1 MATGKELD
9 LALRIRADGNQGAQA
24 LDNINSQ
31 VEQIGTSATATS
43 SQLSAI
49 GESADQQAARLKA
62 MVAASLQ
69 QQAAFDAL
77 ASSSDKLNTSTRA
90 ATAGWQESA
99 RAQSASMNAY
109 HNAERARQQQIA
121 TEQRAAEAAAKASAE
136 FDKQQSELAKL
147 LGAIDPVTRELE
159 KLDNLEKRLGQA
171 RNSQLIDPEGFAT
184 YSARLQ
190 EQRERLLGTS
200 DAMKVAGLSAGQYK
214 QAMQQLPAQIT
225 DVVTSLASGMPVWMV
240 AIQQGGQITDSF
252 GGVGETFRALGE
264 KIKSFFGLTSSV
276 NAGGILAVGE
286 GLAAVA
292 KEQSAVADGA
302 DNVSDG
308 FTDMADTANT
318 TAEAAENAKG
328 ALSGLGSA
336 GGAFAIVAAAAA
348 AAAVA
353 LAYAYKKGSDEA
365 SELNESIILTGN
377 YAGTSAGQLAAMAA
391 SLAKVNGT
399 RYEAVAALSEITS
412 TGKFTVEQ
420 IEQVGT
426 TAIAMQEATGKA
438 VSETVAEFSKLA
450 DDPVKASQQLNDRY
464 HYLTAS
470 VYEQITALERQGDTL
485 GAAQFAMD
493 AYSQAMDE
501 RANQIVE
508 NLGTMERAWRTVGD
522 IAKGA
527 WDEMLG
533 VGRTETPEERL
544 EQLSGPAFKPG
555 QAAASAAVFGPLG
568 WLNEVRK
575 AFQRNSMSDEER
587 GKQFTDALQE
597 IQDEGEKAQAARLK
611 AYLDSEATRG
621 QQSMDRLLETVR
633 TNKEKRDKL
642 NRELDRSIA
651 AIQATNPNDERLR
664 PENIA
669 AARKAIDQKYKDPKT
684 PKGPSTP
691 LDQSTV
697 TEAKNQLDQLQADY
711 RNAEQKLQAQQR
723 AGLLSYADY
732 VAQRGELI
740 SQNKDQ
746 VTAAYEG
753 EIQALEALRDKSSTT
768 AAQRISLDQK
778 IAEARNNMVKAQK
791 KADADLEVLQLNE
804 QERLKKQAQAVK
816 AYSDALQQQQDAL
829 ALQGQ
834 RAAAAVGMGAQ
845 QRRLF
850 DQRGSL
856 DDRFAQQRL
865 DLASQYGDGSRGMS
879 LDEYNDKL
887 QKLQANHAAMTE
899 QLQRN
904 YAALQIAQADWTNG
918 ARSAFADYLDSARNV
933 AGQTYD
939 LFSNAMSGL
948 ENSVVSAVTTG
959 KASLDDF
966 LRTLAA
972 DSARM
977 ATRQLGA
984 SLLSSFGLGE
994 TKDAGSKDL
1003 AVGASAVS
1011 ASAGALATA
1020 GGTRDRRRGDS
1031 GCSRI
1036 ASGSER
1042 WPGAGRRSLCSRTSR
1057 SSGCYC
1063 CRVDRRRSRNGQR
1076 DQRSNHVG
1084 RWHSGE
1090 RAGWS
1095 VWSGCQFV
1103 RQPVQQP
1110 IRWRCCWR
1118 HWRWWWLV
1126 ATGHECRQCVFRRWL
1141 RRWRAYP
1148 RTRHRHQRQ
1157 HPDPGLQRRVH
1168 DPCRRG
1174 TAARRT
1180 RVSGAVQPVWHG
1192 CPGRLGEP
1200 SPPRYGRPD
1209 GDSCSGHARSGP
1221 FCFAPA
1227 GALQELQYLG
1237 RQLDLPA
1244 RRSRHGSDGGRHV
1257 GRQRRRTLPGLA
1269 EQEPPGRQAD
1279 YLGVPW
1285 PPNSAP
1291 PRTTRT

>member
-136 FDKQQSELAKL
+136 FDKQQAELAKL

-159 KLDNLEKRLGQA
+159 KLDNLERRLGQA
-171 RNSQLIDPEGFAT
+171 RSARLIDPEGFTT
-184 YSARLQ
+184 YNAKLQ

-200 DAMKVAGLSAGQYK
+200 DAMAVAGISAGQYR
-214 QAMQQLPAQIT
+214 QAMRQLPAQIT
-225 DVVTSLASGMPVWMV
+225 DVVTSLASGMPIWLV
-240 AIQQGGQITDSF
+240 AIQQGGQIKDSF
-252 GGVGETFRALGE
+252 GGVGATFQALGD
-264 KIKSFFGLTSSV
+264 KIKSFFGVASTAS
-276 NAGGILAVGE
+276 E
-286 GLAAVA
+286 GLGEIARGADAAAV
-292 KEQSAVADGA
+292 SANNAR
-302 DNVSDG
+302 
-308 FTDMADTANT
+308 TAMT
-318 TAEAAENAKG
+318 G
-328 ALSGLGSA
+328 LSGAGS
-336 GGAFAIVAAAAA
+336 AFAIVGVAAAAA
-348 AAAVA
+348 GVA
-353 LAYAYKKGSDEA
+353 LAAAYEKGRSEA
-365 SELNESIILTGN
+365 TELNKAIILTGN
-377 YAGTSAGQLAAMAA
+377 YAGTSAGQLSAMAA
-391 SLAKVNGT
+391 AIAKANGT
-399 RYEAVAALSEITS
+399 QYEAVAVLSEITS
-412 TGKFTVEQ
+412 TGKFTVDQ
-420 IEQVGT
+420 IELVAS
-426 TAIAMQEATGKA
+426 TAIAMQDATGKA

-450 DDPVKASQQLNDRY
+450 EDPVRASQQLNEKY

-470 VYEQITALERQGDTL
+470 VYEQITALNQQGDTL
-485 GAAQFAMD
+485 GAAQLAMD
-493 AYSQAMDE
+493 AYGQAMDE
-501 RANQIVE
+501 RASQIVE
-508 NLGTMERAWRTVGD
+508 NLGTMERAWKTVAGV
-522 IAKGA
+522 AKGA

-544 EQLSGPAFKPG
+544 EQLTKG
-555 QAAASAAVFGPLG
+555 QAFQPGRAVASGAVFGPLG
-568 WLNEVRK
+568 WFNELRK
-575 AFQRNSMSDEER
+575 AYQRSSMSDDER

-597 IQDEGEKAQAARLK
+597 IQDEGEKAQKARLDR
-611 AYLDSEATRG
+611 YLEDEAIRG
-621 QQSMDRLLETVR
+621 QQSMDKLLESVR

-651 AIQATNPNDERLR
+651 AIQATNPEDERLR

-669 AARKAIDQKYKDPKT
+669 AARRAIDEKYKDPKT

-711 RNAEQKLQAQQR
+711 RNAEQSLQAQQR

-732 VAQRGELI
+732 VARRSELI
-740 SQNKDQ
+740 RQNKDQ
-746 VTAAYEG
+746 VTAAYQA
-753 EIQALEALRDKSSTT
+753 EIQALEALRSKSTTT

-778 IAEARNNMVKAQK
+778 IADARSNMVKAQK
-791 KADADLEVLQLNE
+791 KSDADLEILQVNE
-804 QERLKKQAQAVK
+804 QGRLKKQAQAVK
-816 AYSDALQQQQDAL
+816 AYADALQQQQDAL
-829 ALQGQ
+829 ALQGE

-850 DQRGSL
+850 EQRGNL
-856 DDRFAQQRL
+856 DDRFTQQRL

-887 QKLQANHAAMTE
+887 QKLQANHVAMTE

-904 YAALQIAQADWTNG
+904 YVALQVAQADWTNG

-1020 GGTRDRRRGDS
+1020 GGTLVTGAAAIQAAAASLAAANGGQVVSGAASAAGQTGPAAAIAAASTEGAAAMGSAISEATTSGGGTLASALAGVFGQGASLFGNLFSSLFGGGAAGGTGGGGGWLQLGMSAASAYFGGGFADGGRIQGPGTGTSDS
-1031 GCSRI
+1031 I
-1036 ASGSER
+1036 PILASNDEFM
-1042 WPGAGRRSLCSRTSR
+1042 T
-1057 SSGCYC
+1057 
-1063 CRVDRRRSRNGQR
+1063 
-1076 DQRSNHVG
+1076 
-1084 RWHSGE
+1084 
-1090 RAGWS
+1090 RAA
-1095 VWSGCQFV
+1095 VV
-1103 RQPVQQP
+1103 RQPGALAFLEQFNRYGMAALSAWANPV
-1110 IRWRCCWR
+1110 R
-1118 HWRWWWLV
+1118 H
-1126 ATGHECRQCVFRRWL
+1126 ATG
-1141 RRWRAYP
+1141 
-1148 RTRHRHQRQ
+1148 
-1157 HPDPGLQRRVH
+1157 GLM
-1168 DPCRRG
+1168 G
-1174 TAARRT
+1174 T
-1180 RVSGAVQPVWHG
+1180 P
-1192 CPGRLGEP
+1192 
-1200 SPPRYGRPD
+1200 
-1209 GDSCSGHARSGP
+1209 
-1221 FCFAPA
+1221 APA
-1227 GALQELQYLG
+1227 M
-1237 RQLDLPA
+1237 PA
-1244 RRSRHGSDGGRHV
+1244 
-1257 GRQRRRTLPGLA
+1257 PGLA
-1269 EQEPPGRQAD
+1269 ASRLQEPAKNLSATLKNNQNFYLVDDPSRIGDVMAGRYGDEAMVLHISRDPQKFRQL
-1279 YLGVPW
+1279 LGI
-1285 PPNSAP
+1285 N
-1291 PRTTRT
+1291 

>member
-136 FDKQQSELAKL
+136 FDKQQAELAKL

-159 KLDNLEKRLGQA
+159 KLDNLERRLGQA
-171 RNSQLIDPEGFAT
+171 RSARLIDPEGFTT
-184 YSARLQ
+184 YNAKLQ

-200 DAMKVAGLSAGQYK
+200 DAMAVAGISAGQYR
-214 QAMQQLPAQIT
+214 QAMRQLPAQIT
-225 DVVTSLASGMPVWMV
+225 DVVTSLASGMPIWLV
-240 AIQQGGQITDSF
+240 AIQQGGQIKDSF
-252 GGVGETFRALGE
+252 GGVGATFQALGD
-264 KIKSFFGLTSSV
+264 KIKSFFGVASTAS
-276 NAGGILAVGE
+276 E
-286 GLAAVA
+286 GLGEIARGSDAAAV
-292 KEQSAVADGA
+292 SANNAR
-302 DNVSDG
+302 
-308 FTDMADTANT
+308 TAMT
-318 TAEAAENAKG
+318 G
-328 ALSGLGSA
+328 LSGAGS
-336 GGAFAIVAAAAA
+336 AFAIVGVAAAAA
-348 AAAVA
+348 GVA
-353 LAYAYKKGSDEA
+353 LAAAYEKGRSEA
-365 SELNESIILTGN
+365 TELNKAIILTGN
-377 YAGTSAGQLAAMAA
+377 YAGTSAGQLSAMAA
-391 SLAKVNGT
+391 AIAKANGT
-399 RYEAVAALSEITS
+399 QYEAVAVLSEITS
-412 TGKFTVEQ
+412 TGKFTVDQ
-420 IEQVGT
+420 IELVAS
-426 TAIAMQEATGKA
+426 TAIAMQDATGKA

-450 DDPVKASQQLNDRY
+450 EDPVRASQQLNEKY

-470 VYEQITALERQGDTL
+470 VYEQITALNQQGDTL
-485 GAAQFAMD
+485 GAAQLAMD
-493 AYSQAMDE
+493 AYGQAMDE
-501 RANQIVE
+501 RASQIVE
-508 NLGTMERAWRTVGD
+508 NLGTMERAWKTVAGV
-522 IAKGA
+522 AKGA

-544 EQLSGPAFKPG
+544 EQLTKG
-555 QAAASAAVFGPLG
+555 QAFQPGRAVASGAVFGPLG
-568 WLNEVRK
+568 WFNELRK
-575 AFQRNSMSDEER
+575 AYQRSSMSDDER

-597 IQDEGEKAQAARLK
+597 IQDEGEKAQKARLDR
-611 AYLDSEATRG
+611 YLEDEAIRG
-621 QQSMDRLLETVR
+621 QQSMDKLLESVR

-651 AIQATNPNDERLR
+651 AIQATNPEDERLR

-669 AARKAIDQKYKDPKT
+669 AARRAIDEKYKDPKT

-804 QERLKKQAQAVK
+804 QGRLKKQAQAVK

-887 QKLQANHAAMTE
+887 QKLQANHVAMTE

-904 YAALQIAQADWTNG
+904 YVALQVAQADWTNG

-1020 GGTRDRRRGDS
+1020 GGTLVTGAAAIQAAAASLAAANGGQVLGGAASAAGQAGPAAAIAAASTEGAAAMGSAISEATTSGGGTLASALAGVFGQGASLFGNLFSSLFGGGAAGGTGGGGWLQLGMSAASAYFGGGFADGGRIQGPGTGTSDS
-1031 GCSRI
+1031 I
-1036 ASGSER
+1036 PILASNDEFM
-1042 WPGAGRRSLCSRTSR
+1042 T
-1057 SSGCYC
+1057 
-1063 CRVDRRRSRNGQR
+1063 
-1076 DQRSNHVG
+1076 
-1084 RWHSGE
+1084 
-1090 RAGWS
+1090 RAA
-1095 VWSGCQFV
+1095 VV
-1103 RQPVQQP
+1103 RQPGALAFLEQFNRYGMAALGAWANPV
-1110 IRWRCCWR
+1110 R
-1118 HWRWWWLV
+1118 H
-1126 ATGHECRQCVFRRWL
+1126 ATG
-1141 RRWRAYP
+1141 
-1148 RTRHRHQRQ
+1148 
-1157 HPDPGLQRRVH
+1157 GLM
-1168 DPCRRG
+1168 G
-1174 TAARRT
+1174 T
-1180 RVSGAVQPVWHG
+1180 P
-1192 CPGRLGEP
+1192 
-1200 SPPRYGRPD
+1200 
-1209 GDSCSGHARSGP
+1209 
-1221 FCFAPA
+1221 APA
-1227 GALQELQYLG
+1227 M
-1237 RQLDLPA
+1237 PA
-1244 RRSRHGSDGGRHV
+1244 
-1257 GRQRRRTLPGLA
+1257 PGLA
-1269 EQEPPGRQAD
+1269 ASRLHEPAKNLSATLKNNQNFYLVDDPSRIGDVMAGRYGDEAMVLHISRDPQKFRQL
-1279 YLGVPW
+1279 LGI
-1285 PPNSAP
+1285 N
-1291 PRTTRT
+1291 

>member
-43 SQLSAI
+43 TQLSAI

-136 FDKQQSELAKL
+136 FDKQQAELAKL

-159 KLDNLEKRLGQA
+159 KLDNLERRLGQA
-171 RNSQLIDPEGFAT
+171 RSSRLIDPEGFTT
-184 YSARLQ
+184 YNAKLQ

-200 DAMKVAGLSAGQYK
+200 DAMAVAGISAGQYR
-214 QAMQQLPAQIT
+214 QAMRQLPAQIT
-225 DVVTSLASGMPVWMV
+225 DVVTSLASGMPIWLV
-240 AIQQGGQITDSF
+240 AIQQGGQIKDSF
-252 GGVGETFRALGE
+252 GGVGATFQALGD
-264 KIKSFFGLTSSV
+264 KIKSFFGVASTAS
-276 NAGGILAVGE
+276 E
-286 GLAAVA
+286 GLGEIARGADAAAV
-292 KEQSAVADGA
+292 SANNAR
-302 DNVSDG
+302 
-308 FTDMADTANT
+308 TAMT
-318 TAEAAENAKG
+318 G
-328 ALSGLGSA
+328 LSGAGS
-336 GGAFAIVAAAAA
+336 AFAIVGVAAAAA
-348 AAAVA
+348 GVA
-353 LAYAYKKGSDEA
+353 LAATYEKGRSEA
-365 SELNESIILTGN
+365 TELNKAIILTGN
-377 YAGTSAGQLAAMAA
+377 YAGTSAGQLSAMAA
-391 SLAKVNGT
+391 AIAKANGT
-399 RYEAVAALSEITS
+399 QYEAVAVLSEITS
-412 TGKFTVEQ
+412 TGKFTVDQ
-420 IEQVGT
+420 IELVAS
-426 TAIAMQEATGKA
+426 TAIAMQDATGKA

-450 DDPVKASQQLNDRY
+450 EDPVRASQQLNEKY

-470 VYEQITALERQGDTL
+470 VYEQITALNQQGDTL
-485 GAAQFAMD
+485 GAAQLAMD
-493 AYSQAMDE
+493 AYGQAMDE
-501 RANQIVE
+501 RASQIVE
-508 NLGTMERAWRTVGD
+508 NLGTMERAWKIVAGV
-522 IAKGA
+522 AKGA

-533 VGRTETPEERL
+533 VGRAETPEERL
-544 EQLSGPAFKPG
+544 EQLTKG
-555 QAAASAAVFGPLG
+555 QAFQPGRAVASGAVFGPLG
-568 WLNEVRK
+568 WFNELRK
-575 AFQRNSMSDEER
+575 AYQRSSMSDDER

-597 IQDEGEKAQAARLK
+597 IQDEGEKAQKARLER
-611 AYLDSEATRG
+611 YLEDEAIRG

-651 AIQATNPNDERLR
+651 AIQATNPKDERLR

-669 AARKAIDQKYKDPKT
+669 AARRAIDEKYKDPKT

-711 RNAEQKLQAQQR
+711 RNAEQNLQAQQR

-732 VAQRGELI
+732 VARRSELI
-740 SQNKDQ
+740 RQNKDQ
-746 VTAAYEG
+746 VTAAYQA
-753 EIQALEALRDKSSTT
+753 EIQSLEALRSKSTTT
-768 AAQRISLDQK
+768 AAQRIGLDQK
-778 IAEARNNMVKAQK
+778 IADARNNMVKAQK
-791 KADADLEVLQLNE
+791 KSDADLEILQINE
-804 QERLKKQAQAVK
+804 QGRLKKQAQAVK
-816 AYSDALQQQQDAL
+816 AYADALQQQQDAL
-829 ALQGQ
+829 ALQGE

-850 DQRGSL
+850 EQRGNL
-856 DDRFAQQRL
+856 DDRFTQQRL

-887 QKLQANHAAMTE
+887 QKLQANHAALTE

-904 YAALQIAQADWTNG
+904 YAALQVAQADWTNG

-1020 GGTRDRRRGDS
+1020 GGTLVTGAAAIQAAAASLAAANGGQVLGGAASAAGQAGPAAAIAAASTEGAAAMGSAISEATTSGGGTLASALAGVFGQGASLFGNLFSSLLGGGAAGGTGGGGWLQLGMSAASAYFGGGFADGGRIQGPGTGTSDS
-1031 GCSRI
+1031 I
-1036 ASGSER
+1036 PILASNDEFM
-1042 WPGAGRRSLCSRTSR
+1042 T
-1057 SSGCYC
+1057 
-1063 CRVDRRRSRNGQR
+1063 
-1076 DQRSNHVG
+1076 
-1084 RWHSGE
+1084 
-1090 RAGWS
+1090 RAA
-1095 VWSGCQFV
+1095 VV
-1103 RQPVQQP
+1103 RQPGALAFLEQFNRYGMAALSAWANPV
-1110 IRWRCCWR
+1110 R
-1118 HWRWWWLV
+1118 H
-1126 ATGHECRQCVFRRWL
+1126 ATGGL
-1141 RRWRAYP
+1141 MGTPAP
-1148 RTRHRHQRQ
+1148 AM
-1157 HPDPGLQRRVH
+1157 PAPGLSASR
-1168 DPCRRG
+1168 
-1174 TAARRT
+1174 
-1180 RVSGAVQPVWHG
+1180 
-1192 CPGRLGEP
+1192 
-1200 SPPRYGRPD
+1200 
-1209 GDSCSGHARSGP
+1209 
-1221 FCFAPA
+1221 
-1227 GALQELQYLG
+1227 LQEPAKNLG
-1237 RQLDLPA
+1237 TTLKNSVNLHVYDDPQRIVDGAWSKAGQENFWLTLSRDPQRARQL
-1244 RRSRHGSDGGRHV
+1244 
-1257 GRQRRRTLPGLA
+1257 
-1269 EQEPPGRQAD
+1269 
-1279 YLGVPW
+1279 LGI
-1285 PPNSAP
+1285 N
-1291 PRTTRT
+1291 

>member
-136 FDKQQSELAKL
+136 FDKQQAELAKL

-159 KLDNLEKRLGQA
+159 KLDNLERRLGQA
-171 RNSQLIDPEGFAT
+171 RSARLIDPEGFTT
-184 YSARLQ
+184 YNAKLQ

-200 DAMKVAGLSAGQYK
+200 DAMAVAGISAGQYR
-214 QAMQQLPAQIT
+214 QAMRQLPAQIT
-225 DVVTSLASGMPVWMV
+225 DVVTSLASGMPIWLV
-240 AIQQGGQITDSF
+240 AIQQGGQIKDSF
-252 GGVGETFRALGE
+252 GGVGATFQALGD
-264 KIKSFFGLTSSV
+264 KIKSFFGVASTAS
-276 NAGGILAVGE
+276 E
-286 GLAAVA
+286 GLGEIARGADAAAV
-292 KEQSAVADGA
+292 SANNAR
-302 DNVSDG
+302 
-308 FTDMADTANT
+308 TAMT
-318 TAEAAENAKG
+318 G
-328 ALSGLGSA
+328 LSGAGS
-336 GGAFAIVAAAAA
+336 AFAIVGVAAAAA
-348 AAAVA
+348 GVA
-353 LAYAYKKGSDEA
+353 LAAAYEKGRSEA
-365 SELNESIILTGN
+365 TELNKAIILTGN
-377 YAGTSAGQLAAMAA
+377 YAGTSAGQLSAMAA
-391 SLAKVNGT
+391 AIAKANGT
-399 RYEAVAALSEITS
+399 QYEAVAVLSEITA
-412 TGKFTVEQ
+412 TGKFTVDQ
-420 IEQVGT
+420 IELVAS
-426 TAIAMQEATGKA
+426 TAIAMQDATGKA

-450 DDPVKASQQLNDRY
+450 EDPVRASQQLNEKY

-470 VYEQITALERQGDTL
+470 VYEQITALNQQGDTL
-485 GAAQFAMD
+485 GAAQLAMD
-493 AYSQAMDE
+493 AYGQAMDE
-501 RANQIVE
+501 RASQIVE
-508 NLGTMERAWRTVGD
+508 NLGTMERAWKTVAGV
-522 IAKGA
+522 AKGA

-544 EQLSGPAFKPG
+544 EQLTKG
-555 QAAASAAVFGPLG
+555 QAFQPGRAVASGAVFGPLG
-568 WLNEVRK
+568 WFNELRK
-575 AFQRNSMSDEER
+575 AYQRSSMSDDER

-597 IQDEGEKAQAARLK
+597 IQDEGEKAQKARLDR
-611 AYLDSEATRG
+611 YLEDEAIRG

-651 AIQATNPNDERLR
+651 AIQATNPKDERLR

-669 AARKAIDQKYKDPKT
+669 AARRAIDEKYKDPKT

-711 RNAEQKLQAQQR
+711 RNAEQNLQAQQR

-732 VAQRGELI
+732 VARRSELI
-740 SQNKDQ
+740 RQNKDQ
-746 VTAAYEG
+746 VTAAYQA
-753 EIQALEALRDKSSTT
+753 EIQSLEALRSKSTTT
-768 AAQRISLDQK
+768 AAQRIGLDQK
-778 IAEARNNMVKAQK
+778 IADARNNMVKAQK
-791 KADADLEVLQLNE
+791 KSDADLEILQINE
-804 QERLKKQAQAVK
+804 QGRLKKQAQAVK
-816 AYSDALQQQQDAL
+816 AYADALQQQQDAL
-829 ALQGQ
+829 ALQGE

-850 DQRGSL
+850 EQRGNL
-856 DDRFAQQRL
+856 DDRFTQQRL

-904 YAALQIAQADWTNG
+904 YAALQVAQADWTNG

-1020 GGTRDRRRGDS
+1020 GGTLVTGAAAIQAAAASLAAANGGQVLGGAASAAGQAGPAAAIAAASTEGAAAMGSAISEATTSGGGTLASALAGVFGQGASLFGNLFSSLLGGGAAGGTGGGGWLQLGMSAASAYFGGGFADGGRIQGPGTGTSDS
-1031 GCSRI
+1031 I
-1036 ASGSER
+1036 PILASNDEFM
-1042 WPGAGRRSLCSRTSR
+1042 T
-1057 SSGCYC
+1057 
-1063 CRVDRRRSRNGQR
+1063 
-1076 DQRSNHVG
+1076 
-1084 RWHSGE
+1084 
-1090 RAGWS
+1090 RAA
-1095 VWSGCQFV
+1095 VV
-1103 RQPVQQP
+1103 RQPGALAFLEQFNRYGMAALSAWANPV
-1110 IRWRCCWR
+1110 R
-1118 HWRWWWLV
+1118 H
-1126 ATGHECRQCVFRRWL
+1126 ATGGL
-1141 RRWRAYP
+1141 MGTPAP
-1148 RTRHRHQRQ
+1148 AM
-1157 HPDPGLQRRVH
+1157 PAPGLSASR
-1168 DPCRRG
+1168 
-1174 TAARRT
+1174 
-1180 RVSGAVQPVWHG
+1180 
-1192 CPGRLGEP
+1192 
-1200 SPPRYGRPD
+1200 
-1209 GDSCSGHARSGP
+1209 
-1221 FCFAPA
+1221 
-1227 GALQELQYLG
+1227 LQEPAKNLG
-1237 RQLDLPA
+1237 TTLKNSVNLHVYDDPQRIVDGAWSKAGQENFWLTLSRDPQRARQL
-1244 RRSRHGSDGGRHV
+1244 
-1257 GRQRRRTLPGLA
+1257 
-1269 EQEPPGRQAD
+1269 
-1279 YLGVPW
+1279 LGI
-1285 PPNSAP
+1285 N
-1291 PRTTRT
+1291 

>member
-136 FDKQQSELAKL
+136 FDKQQAELAKL

-159 KLDNLEKRLGQA
+159 KLDNLERRLGQA
-171 RNSQLIDPEGFAT
+171 RSARLIDPEGFTT
-184 YSARLQ
+184 YNAKLQ

-200 DAMKVAGLSAGQYK
+200 DAMAVAGISAGQYR
-214 QAMQQLPAQIT
+214 QAMRQLPAQIT
-225 DVVTSLASGMPVWMV
+225 DVVTSLASGMPIWLV
-240 AIQQGGQITDSF
+240 AIQQGGQIKDSF
-252 GGVGETFRALGE
+252 GGVGATFQALGD
-264 KIKSFFGLTSSV
+264 KIKSFFGVASTAS
-276 NAGGILAVGE
+276 E
-286 GLAAVA
+286 GLGEIGRGADAAAV
-292 KEQSAVADGA
+292 SANNAR
-302 DNVSDG
+302 
-308 FTDMADTANT
+308 TAMT
-318 TAEAAENAKG
+318 G
-328 ALSGLGSA
+328 LSGAGS
-336 GGAFAIVAAAAA
+336 AFAIVGVAAAAA
-348 AAAVA
+348 GVA
-353 LAYAYKKGSDEA
+353 LAAAYEKGRSEA
-365 SELNESIILTGN
+365 TELNKAIILTGN
-377 YAGTSAGQLAAMAA
+377 YAGTSAGQLSAMAA
-391 SLAKVNGT
+391 AIAKANGT
-399 RYEAVAALSEITS
+399 QYEAVAVLSEITS
-412 TGKFTVEQ
+412 TGKFTVDQ
-420 IEQVGT
+420 IELVAS
-426 TAIAMQEATGKA
+426 TAIAMQDATGKA

-450 DDPVKASQQLNDRY
+450 EDPVRASQQLNEKY

-470 VYEQITALERQGDTL
+470 VYEQITALNQQGDTL
-485 GAAQFAMD
+485 GAAQLAMD
-493 AYSQAMDE
+493 AYGQAMDE
-501 RANQIVE
+501 RASQIVE
-508 NLGTMERAWRTVGD
+508 NLGTMERAWKTVAGV
-522 IAKGA
+522 AKGA

-544 EQLSGPAFKPG
+544 EQLTKG
-555 QAAASAAVFGPLG
+555 QAFQPGRAVASGAVFGPLG
-568 WLNEVRK
+568 WFNELRK
-575 AFQRNSMSDEER
+575 AYQRSSMSDDER

-597 IQDEGEKAQAARLK
+597 IQDEGERAQKARLDR
-611 AYLDSEATRG
+611 YLEDEAIRG
-621 QQSMDRLLETVR
+621 QQSMDKLLESVR

-651 AIQATNPNDERLR
+651 AIQAANPNDERLR

-691 LDQSTV
+691 LDQSSV
-697 TEAKNQLDQLQADY
+697 TEAKNRLDQLQTDF

-804 QERLKKQAQAVK
+804 QGRLKKQTQAVK

-887 QKLQANHAAMTE
+887 QKLQANHAALTE

-904 YAALQIAQADWTNG
+904 YAALQVAQADWTNG

-1020 GGTRDRRRGDS
+1020 GGTLLTGAAAIQAAAASLAAANGGQVLGGAASAAGQAGPAAAIAAASTEGAAAMGSAISEATTSGGGTLASALAGVFGQGASLFGNLFSSLLGGGAAGGTGGGGWLQLGMSAASAYFGGGFADGGRIQGPGTGTSDS
-1031 GCSRI
+1031 I
-1036 ASGSER
+1036 PILASNDEFM
-1042 WPGAGRRSLCSRTSR
+1042 T
-1057 SSGCYC
+1057 
-1063 CRVDRRRSRNGQR
+1063 
-1076 DQRSNHVG
+1076 
-1084 RWHSGE
+1084 
-1090 RAGWS
+1090 RAA
-1095 VWSGCQFV
+1095 VV
-1103 RQPVQQP
+1103 RQPGALAFLEQFNRYGMAALSAWANPV
-1110 IRWRCCWR
+1110 R
-1118 HWRWWWLV
+1118 H
-1126 ATGHECRQCVFRRWL
+1126 ATGGL
-1141 RRWRAYP
+1141 MGTPAP
-1148 RTRHRHQRQ
+1148 AM
-1157 HPDPGLQRRVH
+1157 PAPGLSASR
-1168 DPCRRG
+1168 
-1174 TAARRT
+1174 
-1180 RVSGAVQPVWHG
+1180 
-1192 CPGRLGEP
+1192 
-1200 SPPRYGRPD
+1200 
-1209 GDSCSGHARSGP
+1209 
-1221 FCFAPA
+1221 
-1227 GALQELQYLG
+1227 LQEPAKNLG
-1237 RQLDLPA
+1237 TTLKNSVNLHVYDDPQRIVDGAWSKAGQENFWLTLSRDPQRARQL
-1244 RRSRHGSDGGRHV
+1244 
-1257 GRQRRRTLPGLA
+1257 
-1269 EQEPPGRQAD
+1269 
-1279 YLGVPW
+1279 LGI
-1285 PPNSAP
+1285 N
-1291 PRTTRT
+1291 

>member
-43 SQLSAI
+43 TQLSAI

-136 FDKQQSELAKL
+136 FDKQQAELAKL

-159 KLDNLEKRLGQA
+159 KLDNLERRLGQA
-171 RNSQLIDPEGFAT
+171 RSSRLIDPEGFTT
-184 YSARLQ
+184 YNAKLQ

-200 DAMKVAGLSAGQYK
+200 DAMAVAGISAGQYR
-214 QAMQQLPAQIT
+214 QAMRQLPAQIT
-225 DVVTSLASGMPVWMV
+225 DVVTSLASGMPIWLV
-240 AIQQGGQITDSF
+240 AIQQGGQIKDSF
-252 GGVGETFRALGE
+252 GGVGATFQALGD
-264 KIKSFFGLTSSV
+264 KIKSFFGVASTAS
-276 NAGGILAVGE
+276 E
-286 GLAAVA
+286 GLGEIARGADAAAV
-292 KEQSAVADGA
+292 SANNAR
-302 DNVSDG
+302 
-308 FTDMADTANT
+308 TAMT
-318 TAEAAENAKG
+318 G
-328 ALSGLGSA
+328 LSGAGS
-336 GGAFAIVAAAAA
+336 AFAIVGVAAAAA
-348 AAAVA
+348 GVA
-353 LAYAYKKGSDEA
+353 LAATYEKGRSEA
-365 SELNESIILTGN
+365 TELNKAIILTGN
-377 YAGTSAGQLAAMAA
+377 YAGTSAGQLSAMAA
-391 SLAKVNGT
+391 AIAKANGT
-399 RYEAVAALSEITS
+399 QYEAVAVLSEITS
-412 TGKFTVEQ
+412 TGKFTVDQ
-420 IEQVGT
+420 IELVAS
-426 TAIAMQEATGKA
+426 TAIAMQDATGKA

-450 DDPVKASQQLNDRY
+450 EDPVRASQQLNEKY

-470 VYEQITALERQGDTL
+470 VYEQITALNQQGDTL
-485 GAAQFAMD
+485 GAAQLAMD
-493 AYSQAMDE
+493 AYGQAMDE
-501 RANQIVE
+501 RASQIVE
-508 NLGTMERAWRTVGD
+508 NLGTMERAWKIVAGV
-522 IAKGA
+522 AKGA

-533 VGRTETPEERL
+533 VGRAETPEERL
-544 EQLSGPAFKPG
+544 EQLTKG
-555 QAAASAAVFGPLG
+555 QAFQPGRAVASGAVFGPLG
-568 WLNEVRK
+568 WFNELRK
-575 AFQRNSMSDEER
+575 AYQRSSMSDDER

-597 IQDEGEKAQAARLK
+597 IQDEGEKAQKARLER
-611 AYLDSEATRG
+611 YLEDEAIRG

-651 AIQATNPNDERLR
+651 AIQATNPKDERLR

-669 AARKAIDQKYKDPKT
+669 AARRAIDEKYKDPKT

-711 RNAEQKLQAQQR
+711 RNAEQNLQAQQR

-732 VAQRGELI
+732 VARRSELI
-740 SQNKDQ
+740 RQNKDQ
-746 VTAAYEG
+746 VTAAYQA
-753 EIQALEALRDKSSTT
+753 EIQSLEALRSKSTTT
-768 AAQRISLDQK
+768 AAQRIGLDQK
-778 IAEARNNMVKAQK
+778 IADARNNMVKAQK
-791 KADADLEVLQLNE
+791 KSDADLEILQINE
-804 QERLKKQAQAVK
+804 QGRLKKQAQAVK
-816 AYSDALQQQQDAL
+816 AYADALQQQQDAL
-829 ALQGQ
+829 ALQGE

-850 DQRGSL
+850 EQRGNL
-856 DDRFAQQRL
+856 DDRFTQQRL

-887 QKLQANHAAMTE
+887 QKLQANHAALTE

-904 YAALQIAQADWTNG
+904 YAALQVAQADWTNG

-1020 GGTRDRRRGDS
+1020 GGTLVTGAAAIQAAAASLAAANGGQVLGGAASAAGQAGPAAAIAAASTEGAAAMGSAISEATTSGGGTLASALAGVFGQGASLFGNLFSSLLGGGAAGGTGGGGWLQLGMSAASAYFGGGFADGGRIQGPGTGTSDS
-1031 GCSRI
+1031 I
-1036 ASGSER
+1036 PILASNDEFM
-1042 WPGAGRRSLCSRTSR
+1042 T
-1057 SSGCYC
+1057 
-1063 CRVDRRRSRNGQR
+1063 
-1076 DQRSNHVG
+1076 
-1084 RWHSGE
+1084 
-1090 RAGWS
+1090 RAA
-1095 VWSGCQFV
+1095 VV
-1103 RQPVQQP
+1103 RQPGALAFLEQFNRYGMAALSAWANPV
-1110 IRWRCCWR
+1110 R
-1118 HWRWWWLV
+1118 H
-1126 ATGHECRQCVFRRWL
+1126 ATGGL
-1141 RRWRAYP
+1141 MGTPAP
-1148 RTRHRHQRQ
+1148 AM
-1157 HPDPGLQRRVH
+1157 PAPGLSASR
-1168 DPCRRG
+1168 
-1174 TAARRT
+1174 
-1180 RVSGAVQPVWHG
+1180 
-1192 CPGRLGEP
+1192 
-1200 SPPRYGRPD
+1200 
-1209 GDSCSGHARSGP
+1209 
-1221 FCFAPA
+1221 
-1227 GALQELQYLG
+1227 LQEPAKNLG
-1237 RQLDLPA
+1237 TTLKNSVNLHVYDDPQRIV
-1244 RRSRHGSDGGRHV
+1244 DGAWSKAG
-1257 GRQRRRTLPGLA
+1257 Q
-1269 EQEPPGRQAD
+1269 
-1279 YLGVPW
+1279 
-1285 PPNSAP
+1285 
-1291 PRTTRT
+1291 

>member
-136 FDKQQSELAKL
+136 FDKQQAELAKL

-159 KLDNLEKRLGQA
+159 KLDNLERRLGQA
-171 RNSQLIDPEGFAT
+171 RSSRLIDPEGFTT
-184 YSARLQ
+184 YNAKLQ

-200 DAMKVAGLSAGQYK
+200 DAMAVAGISAGQYR
-214 QAMQQLPAQIT
+214 QAMRQLPAQIT
-225 DVVTSLASGMPVWMV
+225 DVVTSLASGMPIWLV
-240 AIQQGGQITDSF
+240 AIQQGGQIKDSF
-252 GGVGETFRALGE
+252 GGVGATFQALGD
-264 KIKSFFGLTSSV
+264 KIKSFFGIASTASEEL
-276 NAGGILAVGE
+276 GE
-286 GLAAVA
+286 IARGADAAAV
-292 KEQSAVADGA
+292 SANNAR
-302 DNVSDG
+302 
-308 FTDMADTANT
+308 TAMT
-318 TAEAAENAKG
+318 G
-328 ALSGLGSA
+328 LSGAGS
-336 GGAFAIVAAAAA
+336 AFAIVGVAAAAA
-348 AAAVA
+348 GVA
-353 LAYAYKKGSDEA
+353 LAAAYEKGRSEA
-365 SELNESIILTGN
+365 TELNKAIILTGN
-377 YAGTSAGQLAAMAA
+377 YAGTSAGQLSAMAA
-391 SLAKVNGT
+391 AIAKANGT
-399 RYEAVAALSEITS
+399 QYEAVAVLSEITS
-412 TGKFTVEQ
+412 TGKFTVDQ
-420 IEQVGT
+420 IELVAS
-426 TAIAMQEATGKA
+426 TAIAMQDATGKA

-450 DDPVKASQQLNDRY
+450 EDPVRASQQLNEKY

-470 VYEQITALERQGDTL
+470 VYEQITALNQQGDTL
-485 GAAQFAMD
+485 GAAQLAMD
-493 AYSQAMDE
+493 AYGQAMDE
-501 RANQIVE
+501 RASQIVE
-508 NLGTMERAWRTVGD
+508 NLGTMERAWKTVAGV
-522 IAKGA
+522 AKGA

-544 EQLSGPAFKPG
+544 EQLTKG
-555 QAAASAAVFGPLG
+555 QAFQPGRAVASGAVFGPLG
-568 WLNEVRK
+568 WFNELRK
-575 AFQRNSMSDEER
+575 AYQRSSMSDDER

-621 QQSMDRLLETVR
+621 QQNIDRLLETVR

-651 AIQATNPNDERLR
+651 AIQATNPKDERLR

-669 AARKAIDQKYKDPKT
+669 AARRAIDEKYKDPKT

-697 TEAKNQLDQLQADY
+697 TEAKNRLDQLQTDF

-746 VTAAYEG
+746 VTAAYQA
-753 EIQALEALRDKSSTT
+753 EIQALEALRSKSTTT
-768 AAQRISLDQK
+768 AAQRIGLDQK

-804 QERLKKQAQAVK
+804 QGRLKKQTQAVK
-816 AYSDALQQQQDAL
+816 AYADALQQQQDAL
-829 ALQGQ
+829 ALQGE

-850 DQRGSL
+850 EQRGNL
-856 DDRFAQQRL
+856 DDRFTQQRL

-904 YAALQIAQADWTNG
+904 YATLQVAQADWTNG

-1020 GGTRDRRRGDS
+1020 GGTLVTGAAAIQAAAASLAAANGGQVVGGAASAAGQAGPAAAIAAASTEGAAAMGSAISEATTSGGGTLASALAGVFGQGASLFGNLFSSLFGGGAAGGTGGGGWLQLGMSAASAYFGGGFADGGRIQGPGTGTSDS
-1031 GCSRI
+1031 I
-1036 ASGSER
+1036 PILASNDEFM
-1042 WPGAGRRSLCSRTSR
+1042 T
-1057 SSGCYC
+1057 
-1063 CRVDRRRSRNGQR
+1063 
-1076 DQRSNHVG
+1076 
-1084 RWHSGE
+1084 
-1090 RAGWS
+1090 RAA
-1095 VWSGCQFV
+1095 VV
-1103 RQPVQQP
+1103 RQPGALAFLEQFNRYGMAALGAWANPV
-1110 IRWRCCWR
+1110 R
-1118 HWRWWWLV
+1118 H
-1126 ATGHECRQCVFRRWL
+1126 ATGGL
-1141 RRWRAYP
+1141 MGTPAP
-1148 RTRHRHQRQ
+1148 AM
-1157 HPDPGLQRRVH
+1157 PAPGLSASRLQ
-1168 DPCRRG
+1168 DPAKNLSA
-1174 TAARRT
+1174 TLKNNQNFYL
-1180 RVSGAVQPVWHG
+1180 VDD
-1192 CPGRLGEP
+1192 P
-1200 SPPRYGRPD
+1200 SRIGDVMAGRYGDEAMVLHISRDPQK
-1209 GDSCSGHARSGP
+1209 
-1221 FCFAPA
+1221 F
-1227 GALQELQYLG
+1227 
-1237 RQLDLPA
+1237 RQL
-1244 RRSRHGSDGGRHV
+1244 
-1257 GRQRRRTLPGLA
+1257 
-1269 EQEPPGRQAD
+1269 
-1279 YLGVPW
+1279 LGI
-1285 PPNSAP
+1285 N
-1291 PRTTRT
+1291 

>member
-1 MATGKELD
+1 M
-9 LALRIRADGNQGAQA
+9 R
-24 LDNINSQ
+24 
-31 VEQIGTSATATS
+31 
-43 SQLSAI
+43 
-49 GESADQQAARLKA
+49 
-62 MVAASLQ
+62 
-69 QQAAFDAL
+69 
-77 ASSSDKLNTSTRA
+77 
-90 ATAGWQESA
+90 
-99 RAQSASMNAY
+99 
-109 HNAERARQQQIA
+109 
-121 TEQRAAEAAAKASAE
+121 
-136 FDKQQSELAKL
+136 
-147 LGAIDPVTRELE
+147 
-159 KLDNLEKRLGQA
+159 
-171 RNSQLIDPEGFAT
+171 
-184 YSARLQ
+184 
-190 EQRERLLGTS
+190 
-200 DAMKVAGLSAGQYK
+200 
-214 QAMQQLPAQIT
+214 QLPAQIT

-450 DDPVKASQQLNDRY
+450 DDPVRASQQLNDRY

-470 VYEQITALERQGDTL
+470 VYEQITALERRGDTL
-485 GAAQFAMD
+485 GAAQLAMD

-501 RANQIVE
+501 RAGQIVE
-508 NLGTMERAWRTVGD
+508 NLGTMERAWRTIGD

-544 EQLSGPAFKPG
+544 EQLTKG
-555 QAAASAAVFGPLG
+555 QAFQPGRAVASGAVFGPLG
-568 WLNEVRK
+568 WFNELRK
-575 AFQRNSMSDEER
+575 AYQRSSMSDDER

-597 IQDEGEKAQAARLK
+597 IQDEGEKAQKARLDR
-611 AYLDSEATRG
+611 YLEDEAIRG
-621 QQSMDRLLETVR
+621 QQSMDKLLESVR

-651 AIQATNPNDERLR
+651 AIQATNPEDERLR

-669 AARKAIDQKYKDPKT
+669 AARRAIDEKYKDPKT

-697 TEAKNQLDQLQADY
+697 TEAKNQLDQLLADY
-711 RNAEQKLQAQQR
+711 RNAEQSLQAQQR

-732 VAQRGELI
+732 VARRSELI
-740 SQNKDQ
+740 RQNKDQ
-746 VTAAYEG
+746 VTAAYQA
-753 EIQALEALRDKSSTT
+753 EIQALEALRSKSTTT

-778 IAEARNNMVKAQK
+778 IADARNNMVKAQK
-791 KADADLEVLQLNE
+791 KSDADLEILQVNE
-804 QERLKKQAQAVK
+804 QGRLKKQAQAVK
-816 AYSDALQQQQDAL
+816 AYADALQQQQDAL
-829 ALQGQ
+829 ALQGE

-850 DQRGSL
+850 EQRGNL
-856 DDRFAQQRL
+856 DDRFTQQRL

-904 YAALQIAQADWTNG
+904 YATLQVAQADWTNG

-1011 ASAGALATA
+1011 ASAVALATA
-1020 GGTRDRRRGDS
+1020 GGTLVTGAAAIQAAAASLAAANGGQVLGGAASAAGQAGPAAAIAAASTEGAAAMGSAISEATTSGGGTLASALAGVFGQGASLFGNLFSSLFGGGAAGGTGGGGGWLQLGMSAASAYFGGGFADGGRIQGPGTGTSDS
-1031 GCSRI
+1031 I
-1036 ASGSER
+1036 PILASNDEFM
-1042 WPGAGRRSLCSRTSR
+1042 T
-1057 SSGCYC
+1057 
-1063 CRVDRRRSRNGQR
+1063 
-1076 DQRSNHVG
+1076 
-1084 RWHSGE
+1084 
-1090 RAGWS
+1090 RAA
-1095 VWSGCQFV
+1095 VV
-1103 RQPVQQP
+1103 RQPGALAFLEQFNRYGMAALGAWANPV
-1110 IRWRCCWR
+1110 R
-1118 HWRWWWLV
+1118 H
-1126 ATGHECRQCVFRRWL
+1126 ATGGL
-1141 RRWRAYP
+1141 MGTPAP
-1148 RTRHRHQRQ
+1148 AM
-1157 HPDPGLQRRVH
+1157 PAPGLSASRLQEPSKNFSTSVANAVH
-1168 DPCRRG
+1168 LH
-1174 TAARRT
+1174 
-1180 RVSGAVQPVWHG
+1180 AVQDPDQMAADMWAGKGGEHFLVW
-1192 CPGRLGEP
+1192 LNKN
-1200 SPPRYGRPD
+1200 
-1209 GDSCSGHARSGP
+1209 
-1221 FCFAPA
+1221 
-1227 GALQELQYLG
+1227 
-1237 RQLDLPA
+1237 
-1244 RRSRHGSDGGRHV
+1244 
-1257 GRQRRRTLPGLA
+1257 
-1269 EQEPPGRQAD
+1269 RQA
-1279 YLGVPW
+1279 VKQII
-1285 PPNSAP
+1285 
-1291 PRTTRT
+1291 

>member
-43 SQLSAI
+43 TQLSAI

-136 FDKQQSELAKL
+136 FDKQQAELAKL

-159 KLDNLEKRLGQA
+159 KLDNLERRLGQA
-171 RNSQLIDPEGFAT
+171 RSSRLIDPEGFTT
-184 YSARLQ
+184 YNAKLQ

-200 DAMKVAGLSAGQYK
+200 DAMAVAGISAGQYR
-214 QAMQQLPAQIT
+214 QAMRQLPAQIT
-225 DVVTSLASGMPVWMV
+225 DVVTSLASGMPIWLV
-240 AIQQGGQITDSF
+240 AIQQGGQIKDSF
-252 GGVGETFRALGE
+252 GGVGATFQALGD
-264 KIKSFFGLTSSV
+264 KIKSFFGVASTAS
-276 NAGGILAVGE
+276 E
-286 GLAAVA
+286 GLGEIARGADAAAV
-292 KEQSAVADGA
+292 SANNAR
-302 DNVSDG
+302 
-308 FTDMADTANT
+308 TAMT
-318 TAEAAENAKG
+318 G
-328 ALSGLGSA
+328 LSGAGS
-336 GGAFAIVAAAAA
+336 AFAIVGVAAAAA
-348 AAAVA
+348 GVA
-353 LAYAYKKGSDEA
+353 LAAAYEKGRSEA
-365 SELNESIILTGN
+365 TELNKAIILTGN
-377 YAGTSAGQLAAMAA
+377 YAGTSAGQLSAMAA
-391 SLAKVNGT
+391 AIAKANGT
-399 RYEAVAALSEITS
+399 QYEAVAVLSEITA
-412 TGKFTVEQ
+412 TGKFTVDQ
-420 IEQVGT
+420 IELVAS
-426 TAIAMQEATGKA
+426 TAIAMQDATGKA

-450 DDPVKASQQLNDRY
+450 EDPVRASQQLNEKY

-470 VYEQITALERQGDTL
+470 VYEQITALNQQGDTL
-485 GAAQFAMD
+485 GAAQLAMD
-493 AYSQAMDE
+493 AYGQAMDE
-501 RANQIVE
+501 RASQIVE
-508 NLGTMERAWRTVGD
+508 NLGTMERAWKTVAGV
-522 IAKGA
+522 AKGA

-544 EQLSGPAFKPG
+544 EQLTKG
-555 QAAASAAVFGPLG
+555 QAFQPGRAVASGAVFGPLG
-568 WLNEVRK
+568 WFNELRK
-575 AFQRNSMSDEER
+575 AYQRSSMSDEER
-587 GKQFTDALQE
+587 GKQFTEALQE

-621 QQSMDRLLETVR
+621 QQNIDRLLETVR

-651 AIQATNPNDERLR
+651 AIQATNPKDERLR

-669 AARKAIDQKYKDPKT
+669 AARRAIDEKYKDPKT

-711 RNAEQKLQAQQR
+711 RNAEQNLQAQQR

-732 VAQRGELI
+732 VARRSELI
-740 SQNKDQ
+740 RQNKDQ
-746 VTAAYEG
+746 VTAAYQA
-753 EIQALEALRDKSSTT
+753 EIQSLEALRSKSTTT
-768 AAQRISLDQK
+768 AAQRIGLDQK
-778 IAEARNNMVKAQK
+778 IADARNNMVKAQK
-791 KADADLEVLQLNE
+791 KSDADLEILQINE
-804 QERLKKQAQAVK
+804 QGRLKKQAQAVK
-816 AYSDALQQQQDAL
+816 AYADALQQQQDAL
-829 ALQGQ
+829 ALQGE

-850 DQRGSL
+850 EQRGNL
-856 DDRFAQQRL
+856 DDRFTQQRL

-904 YAALQIAQADWTNG
+904 YAALQVAQADWTNG

-1020 GGTRDRRRGDS
+1020 GGTLVTGAAAIQAAAASLAAANGGQVLGGAASAAGQAGPAAAIAAASTEGAAAMGSAISEATTSGGGTLASALAGVFGQGASLFGNLFSSLLGGGAAGGTGGGGWLQLGMSAASAYFGGGFADGGRIQGPGTGTSDS
-1031 GCSRI
+1031 I
-1036 ASGSER
+1036 PILASNDEFM
-1042 WPGAGRRSLCSRTSR
+1042 T
-1057 SSGCYC
+1057 
-1063 CRVDRRRSRNGQR
+1063 
-1076 DQRSNHVG
+1076 
-1084 RWHSGE
+1084 
-1090 RAGWS
+1090 RAA
-1095 VWSGCQFV
+1095 VV
-1103 RQPVQQP
+1103 RQPGALAFLEQFNRYGMAALSAWANPV
-1110 IRWRCCWR
+1110 R
-1118 HWRWWWLV
+1118 H
-1126 ATGHECRQCVFRRWL
+1126 ATGGL
-1141 RRWRAYP
+1141 MGTPAP
-1148 RTRHRHQRQ
+1148 AM
-1157 HPDPGLQRRVH
+1157 PAPGLSASRLREPAKNLGTTLKNSVNLHVYDDPQRIVDGAWSKAGQENFWLTLSR
-1168 DPCRRG
+1168 DPQR
-1174 TAARRT
+1174 A
-1180 RVSGAVQPVWHG
+1180 
-1192 CPGRLGEP
+1192 
-1200 SPPRYGRPD
+1200 
-1209 GDSCSGHARSGP
+1209 
-1221 FCFAPA
+1221 
-1227 GALQELQYLG
+1227 
-1237 RQLDLPA
+1237 RQL
-1244 RRSRHGSDGGRHV
+1244 
-1257 GRQRRRTLPGLA
+1257 
-1269 EQEPPGRQAD
+1269 
-1279 YLGVPW
+1279 LGI
-1285 PPNSAP
+1285 N
-1291 PRTTRT
+1291 

>member
-43 SQLSAI
+43 TQLSAI

-136 FDKQQSELAKL
+136 FDKQQAELAKL

-159 KLDNLEKRLGQA
+159 KLDNLERRLGQA
-171 RNSQLIDPEGFAT
+171 RSSRLIDPEGFTT
-184 YSARLQ
+184 YNAKLQ

-200 DAMKVAGLSAGQYK
+200 DAMAVAGISAGQYR
-214 QAMQQLPAQIT
+214 QAMRQLPAQIT
-225 DVVTSLASGMPVWMV
+225 DVVTSLASGMPIWLV
-240 AIQQGGQITDSF
+240 AIQQGGQIKDSF
-252 GGVGETFRALGE
+252 GGVGATFQALGD
-264 KIKSFFGLTSSV
+264 KIKSFFGVASTAS
-276 NAGGILAVGE
+276 E
-286 GLAAVA
+286 GLGEIARGADAAAV
-292 KEQSAVADGA
+292 SANNAR
-302 DNVSDG
+302 
-308 FTDMADTANT
+308 TAMT
-318 TAEAAENAKG
+318 G
-328 ALSGLGSA
+328 LSGAGS
-336 GGAFAIVAAAAA
+336 AFAIVGVAAAAA
-348 AAAVA
+348 GVA
-353 LAYAYKKGSDEA
+353 LAAAYEKGRSEA
-365 SELNESIILTGN
+365 TELNKAIILTGN
-377 YAGTSAGQLAAMAA
+377 YTGTSAGQLSAMAA
-391 SLAKVNGT
+391 AIAKANGT
-399 RYEAVAALSEITS
+399 QYEAVAVLSEITS
-412 TGKFTVEQ
+412 TGKFTVDQ
-420 IEQVGT
+420 IELVAS
-426 TAIAMQEATGKA
+426 TAIAMQDATGKA

-450 DDPVKASQQLNDRY
+450 EDPVRASQQLNEKY

-470 VYEQITALERQGDTL
+470 VYEQITALNQQGDTL
-485 GAAQFAMD
+485 GAAQLAMD
-493 AYSQAMDE
+493 AYGQAMDE
-501 RANQIVE
+501 RAIQIVE
-508 NLGTMERAWRTVGD
+508 NLGTMERAWKTVAGV
-522 IAKGA
+522 AKGA

-533 VGRTETPEERL
+533 VGRAETPEERL
-544 EQLSGPAFKPG
+544 EQLTKG
-555 QAAASAAVFGPLG
+555 QAFQPGRAVASGAVFGPLG
-568 WLNEVRK
+568 WFNELRK
-575 AFQRNSMSDEER
+575 AYQRSSMSDDER

-597 IQDEGEKAQAARLK
+597 IQDEGEKAQKARLDR
-611 AYLDSEATRG
+611 YLEDEAIRG

-651 AIQATNPNDERLR
+651 AIQATNPKDERLR

-669 AARKAIDQKYKDPKT
+669 AARRAIDEKYKDPKT

-711 RNAEQKLQAQQR
+711 RNAEQNLQAQQR

-732 VAQRGELI
+732 VARRSELI
-740 SQNKDQ
+740 RQNKDQ
-746 VTAAYEG
+746 VTAAYQA
-753 EIQALEALRDKSSTT
+753 EIQSLEALRSKSTTT
-768 AAQRISLDQK
+768 AAQRIGLDQK
-778 IAEARNNMVKAQK
+778 IADARNNMVKAQK
-791 KADADLEVLQLNE
+791 KSDADLEILQINE
-804 QERLKKQAQAVK
+804 QGRLKKQAQAVK
-816 AYSDALQQQQDAL
+816 AYADALQQQQDAL
-829 ALQGQ
+829 ALQGE

-850 DQRGSL
+850 EQRGNL
-856 DDRFAQQRL
+856 DDRFTQQRL

-904 YAALQIAQADWTNG
+904 YAALQVAQADWTNG

-1020 GGTRDRRRGDS
+1020 GGTLVTGAAAIQAAAASLAAANGGQVLGGAASAAGQAGPAAAIAAASTEGAAAMGSAISEATTSGGGTLASALAGVFGQGASLFGNLFSSLLGGGAAGGTGGGGWLQLGMSAASAYFGGGFADGGRIQGPGTGTSDS
-1031 GCSRI
+1031 I
-1036 ASGSER
+1036 PILASNDEFM
-1042 WPGAGRRSLCSRTSR
+1042 T
-1057 SSGCYC
+1057 
-1063 CRVDRRRSRNGQR
+1063 
-1076 DQRSNHVG
+1076 
-1084 RWHSGE
+1084 
-1090 RAGWS
+1090 RAA
-1095 VWSGCQFV
+1095 VV
-1103 RQPVQQP
+1103 RQPGALAFLEQFNRYGMAALSAWANPV
-1110 IRWRCCWR
+1110 R
-1118 HWRWWWLV
+1118 H
-1126 ATGHECRQCVFRRWL
+1126 ATGGL
-1141 RRWRAYP
+1141 MGTPAP
-1148 RTRHRHQRQ
+1148 AM
-1157 HPDPGLQRRVH
+1157 PAPGLSASR
-1168 DPCRRG
+1168 
-1174 TAARRT
+1174 
-1180 RVSGAVQPVWHG
+1180 
-1192 CPGRLGEP
+1192 
-1200 SPPRYGRPD
+1200 
-1209 GDSCSGHARSGP
+1209 
-1221 FCFAPA
+1221 
-1227 GALQELQYLG
+1227 LQEPAKNLG
-1237 RQLDLPA
+1237 TTLKNSVNLHVYDDPQRIVDGAWSKAGQENFWLTLSRDPQRARQL
-1244 RRSRHGSDGGRHV
+1244 
-1257 GRQRRRTLPGLA
+1257 
-1269 EQEPPGRQAD
+1269 
-1279 YLGVPW
+1279 LGI
-1285 PPNSAP
+1285 N
-1291 PRTTRT
+1291 

>member
-121 TEQRAAEAAAKASAE
+121 TEQRAAEAAAKASVE
-136 FDKQQSELAKL
+136 FDKQQAELAKL

-159 KLDNLEKRLGQA
+159 KLDNLERRLGQA
-171 RNSQLIDPEGFAT
+171 RSARLIDPEGFTT
-184 YSARLQ
+184 YNAKLQ

-200 DAMKVAGLSAGQYK
+200 DAMAVAGISAGQYR
-214 QAMQQLPAQIT
+214 QAMRQLPAQIT
-225 DVVTSLASGMPVWMV
+225 DVVTSLASGMPIWLV
-240 AIQQGGQITDSF
+240 AIQQGGQIKDSF
-252 GGVGETFRALGE
+252 GGVGATFQALGD
-264 KIKSFFGLTSSV
+264 KIKSFFGVASTAS
-276 NAGGILAVGE
+276 E
-286 GLAAVA
+286 GLGEIARGADAAAV
-292 KEQSAVADGA
+292 SANNAR
-302 DNVSDG
+302 
-308 FTDMADTANT
+308 TAMT
-318 TAEAAENAKG
+318 G
-328 ALSGLGSA
+328 LSGAGS
-336 GGAFAIVAAAAA
+336 AFAIVGVAAAAA
-348 AAAVA
+348 GVA
-353 LAYAYKKGSDEA
+353 LAAAYEKGRSEA
-365 SELNESIILTGN
+365 TELNKAIILTGN
-377 YAGTSAGQLAAMAA
+377 YAGTSAGQLSAMAA
-391 SLAKVNGT
+391 AIAKANGT
-399 RYEAVAALSEITS
+399 QYEAVAVLSEITS
-412 TGKFTVEQ
+412 TGKFTVDQ
-420 IEQVGT
+420 IELVAS
-426 TAIAMQEATGKA
+426 TAIAMQDATGKA

-450 DDPVKASQQLNDRY
+450 EDPVRASQQLNEKY

-470 VYEQITALERQGDTL
+470 VYEQITALNQQGDTL
-485 GAAQFAMD
+485 GAAQLAMD
-493 AYSQAMDE
+493 AYGQAMDE
-501 RANQIVE
+501 RASQIVE
-508 NLGTMERAWRTVGD
+508 NLGTMERAWKTVAGV
-522 IAKGA
+522 AKGA

-544 EQLSGPAFKPG
+544 EQLTKG
-555 QAAASAAVFGPLG
+555 QAFQPGRAVASGAVFGPLG
-568 WLNEVRK
+568 WFNELRK
-575 AFQRNSMSDEER
+575 AYQRSSMSDDER

-597 IQDEGEKAQAARLK
+597 IQDEGEKAQKARLDR
-611 AYLDSEATRG
+611 YLEDEAIRG
-621 QQSMDRLLETVR
+621 QQSMDKLLESVR

-651 AIQATNPNDERLR
+651 AIQAANPNDERLR

-691 LDQSTV
+691 LDQSSV
-697 TEAKNQLDQLQADY
+697 TEAKNRLDQLQTDF

-753 EIQALEALRDKSSTT
+753 EIQALEALRDKSTTT

-804 QERLKKQAQAVK
+804 QGRLKKQAQAVK

-887 QKLQANHAAMTE
+887 KALEANHAAMTQ

-904 YAALQIAQADWTNG
+904 YADLQAAQGNWVNG
-918 ARSAFADYLDSARNV
+918 ATSAFADYIDSARDV
-933 AGQTYD
+933 AGQTYE
-939 LFSNAMSGL
+939 LFSNAFSGL
-948 ENSVVSAVTTG
+948 EDAVVTFVTTG

-966 LRTLAA
+966 VRTMIGDL
-972 DSARM
+972 ARM

-984 SLLSSFGLGE
+984 SLLSGFGLGGG
-994 TKDAGSKDL
+994 TDGGAQGL
-1003 AVGASAVS
+1003 TVGASAVS

-1020 GGTRDRRRGDS
+1020 GGTLLS
-1031 GCSRI
+1031 GAAAI
-1036 ASGSER
+1036 QAAAASLAAANGV
-1042 WPGAGRRSLCSRTSR
+1042 
-1057 SSGCYC
+1057 SG
-1063 CRVDRRRSRNGQR
+1063 
-1076 DQRSNHVG
+1076 
-1084 RWHSGE
+1084 
-1090 RAGWS
+1090 
-1095 VWSGCQFV
+1095 
-1103 RQPVQQP
+1103 
-1110 IRWRCCWR
+1110 
-1118 HWRWWWLV
+1118 
-1126 ATGHECRQCVFRRWL
+1126 
-1141 RRWRAYP
+1141 
-1148 RTRHRHQRQ
+1148 
-1157 HPDPGLQRRVH
+1157 
-1168 DPCRRG
+1168 
-1174 TAARRT
+1174 
-1180 RVSGAVQPVWHG
+1180 VSGAAGAAGAAGVAGGGSGWLSSITSIFGFAGGGQVQG
-1192 CPGRLGEP
+1192 PGTPTSDSIPAWLSDQEVVIRAAAATQPGMTPLLLDINKRGWAALHDWSGAVRHATGGIASIPAPAMPAPGLSASRLQEP
-1200 SPPRYGRPD
+1200 AKNLSATLKNNQNFYLVDDPSRIGDVMAGRYGDEAMVLHISRDPQK
-1209 GDSCSGHARSGP
+1209 
-1221 FCFAPA
+1221 F
-1227 GALQELQYLG
+1227 
-1237 RQLDLPA
+1237 RQL
-1244 RRSRHGSDGGRHV
+1244 
-1257 GRQRRRTLPGLA
+1257 
-1269 EQEPPGRQAD
+1269 
-1279 YLGVPW
+1279 LGI
-1285 PPNSAP
+1285 N
-1291 PRTTRT
+1291 

>member
-136 FDKQQSELAKL
+136 FDKQQAELAKL

-159 KLDNLEKRLGQA
+159 KLDNLERRLGQA
-171 RNSQLIDPEGFAT
+171 RSSRLIDPEGFTT
-184 YSARLQ
+184 YNAKLQ

-200 DAMKVAGLSAGQYK
+200 DAMAVAGISAGQYR
-214 QAMQQLPAQIT
+214 QAMRQLPAQIT
-225 DVVTSLASGMPVWMV
+225 DVVTSLASGMPIWLV
-240 AIQQGGQITDSF
+240 AIQQGGQIKDSF
-252 GGVGETFRALGE
+252 GGVGATFQALGD
-264 KIKSFFGLTSSV
+264 KIKSFFGIASTASEEL
-276 NAGGILAVGE
+276 GE
-286 GLAAVA
+286 IARGADAAAV
-292 KEQSAVADGA
+292 SANNAR
-302 DNVSDG
+302 
-308 FTDMADTANT
+308 TAMT
-318 TAEAAENAKG
+318 G
-328 ALSGLGSA
+328 LSGAGS
-336 GGAFAIVAAAAA
+336 AFAIVGVAAAAA
-348 AAAVA
+348 GVA
-353 LAYAYKKGSDEA
+353 LAAAYEKGRSEA
-365 SELNESIILTGN
+365 TELNKAIILTGN
-377 YAGTSAGQLAAMAA
+377 YAGTSAGQLSAMAA
-391 SLAKVNGT
+391 AIAKANGT
-399 RYEAVAALSEITS
+399 QYEAVAVLSEITA
-412 TGKFTVEQ
+412 TGKFTVDQ
-420 IEQVGT
+420 IELVAS
-426 TAIAMQEATGKA
+426 TAIAMQDATGKA

-450 DDPVKASQQLNDRY
+450 EDPVRASQQLNEKY

-470 VYEQITALERQGDTL
+470 VYEQITALNQQGDTL
-485 GAAQFAMD
+485 GAAQLAMD
-493 AYSQAMDE
+493 AYGQAMDE
-501 RANQIVE
+501 RASQIVE
-508 NLGTMERAWRTVGD
+508 NLGTMERAWKTVAGV
-522 IAKGA
+522 AKGA

-544 EQLSGPAFKPG
+544 EQLTKG
-555 QAAASAAVFGPLG
+555 QAFQPGRAVASGAVFGPLG
-568 WLNEVRK
+568 WFNELRK
-575 AFQRNSMSDEER
+575 AYQRSSMSDDER

-597 IQDEGEKAQAARLK
+597 IQDEGEKAQKARLDR
-611 AYLDSEATRG
+611 YLEDEAIRG
-621 QQSMDRLLETVR
+621 QQSMDKLLESVR

-651 AIQATNPNDERLR
+651 AIQATNPEDERLR

-669 AARKAIDQKYKDPKT
+669 AARRAIDEKYKDPKT

-711 RNAEQKLQAQQR
+711 RNAEQSLQAQQR

-732 VAQRGELI
+732 VARRSELI
-740 SQNKDQ
+740 RQNKDQ
-746 VTAAYEG
+746 VTAAYQA
-753 EIQALEALRDKSSTT
+753 EIQALEALRSKSTTT

-778 IAEARNNMVKAQK
+778 IADARNNMVKAQK
-791 KADADLEVLQLNE
+791 KSDADLEILQVNE
-804 QERLKKQAQAVK
+804 QGRLKKQAQAVK
-816 AYSDALQQQQDAL
+816 AYADALQQQQDAL
-829 ALQGQ
+829 ALQGE

-850 DQRGSL
+850 EQRGNL
-856 DDRFAQQRL
+856 DDRFTQQRL

-904 YAALQIAQADWTNG
+904 YAALQVAQADWTNG

-1020 GGTRDRRRGDS
+1020 GGTLVTGAAAIQAAAASLAAANGGQVLGGAASAAGQAGPAAAIAAASTEGAAAMGSAISEATTSGGGTLASALAGVFGQGASLFGNLFSSLLGGGAAGGTGGGGWLQLGMSAASAYFGGGFADGGQVRGPGTPTSDS
-1031 GCSRI
+1031 IPAWLSDQEVVIR
-1036 ASGSER
+1036 AAAATQ
-1042 WPGAGRRSLCSRTSR
+1042 PGMTPLLLDINKR
-1057 SSGCYC
+1057 
-1063 CRVDRRRSRNGQR
+1063 
-1076 DQRSNHVG
+1076 
-1084 RWHSGE
+1084 
-1090 RAGWS
+1090 GWAA
-1095 VWSGCQFV
+1095 
-1103 RQPVQQP
+1103 
-1110 IRWRCCWR
+1110 
-1118 HWRWWWLV
+1118 L
-1126 ATGHECRQCVFRRWL
+1126 
-1141 RRWRAYP
+1141 
-1148 RTRHRHQRQ
+1148 
-1157 HPDPGLQRRVH
+1157 H
-1168 DPCRRG
+1168 DW
-1174 TAARRT
+1174 
-1180 RVSGAVQPVWHG
+1180 SGAVHHATGGIATIPAPAMPA
-1192 CPGRLGEP
+1192 PGLSASRLQEP
-1200 SPPRYGRPD
+1200 SKNFSTSVANSIYL
-1209 GDSCSGHARSGP
+1209 HAVQDTDQM
-1221 FCFAPA
+1221 AADMWA
-1227 GALQELQYLG
+1227 GK
-1237 RQLDLPA
+1237 
-1244 RRSRHGSDGGRHV
+1244 GGEHFLV
-1257 GRQRRRTLPGLA
+1257 WLNKN
-1269 EQEPPGRQAD
+1269 RQA
-1279 YLGVPW
+1279 VKQII
-1285 PPNSAP
+1285 
-1291 PRTTRT
+1291 